1 MTYDEE
7 RARQAP
13 ARKPPPARRDPR
25 GAPAPRT
32 APREAPPRPPAD
44 APPPA
49 SPTNPVA
56 PVVHVALLAQTDRDR
71 LTLHLQHALGAFVQ
85 SPQQAVQEADIT
97 LAEAT
102 TRVTAAL
109 VERRRAI
116 GATHRGHGVEAETED
131 LRLALREYREITLR
145 LLRM

>member
-1 MTYDEE
+1 MTHDEE

-25 GAPAPRT
+25 GVPAPRT
-32 APREAPPRPPAD
+32 APREAPPETPAD
-44 APPPA
+44 TPTPTPPTP
-49 SPTNPVA
+49 PVS
-56 PVVHVALLAQTDRDR
+56 LLAQSDRDR

-97 LAEAT
+97 FAEAT

-109 VERRRAI
+109 VERRRVI
-116 GATHRGHGVEAETED
+116 GATHRGRGVEAETED
-131 LRLALREYREITLR
+131 LRLALRQYREITLR